1 MGVYNDKISKV
12 QEKLQK
18 QLKDGELADIMKEHE
33 SAKKEFEAL
42 MKKMKTTQDQIG
54 TYVAKFEEIKNDI
67 ESGNK

>member
-1 MGVYNDKISKV
+1 
-12 QEKLQK
+12 
-18 QLKDGELADIMKEHE
+18 MKEHE
-33 SAKKEFEAL
+33 NAKKEFEAL